1 MTSSASRINNVS
13 MSSSKNRKVTFLKR
27 VSETEEDTLVSDAIL
42 QDVVAAIYKNARI
55 DRRYDVPYLAGS
67 SRTGTIYIDR
77 RMPRTLRVGSRRVE
91 VDPFV
96 ALHEAI
102 ERAVGDRL
110 GLTYQHAHQIALRAE
125 EAAVRAAGISWH
137 DYNAFMQEQ
146 MEKVEKNFSSL
157 PPDLDLKPY
166 FDEEDVELLR
176 KIASM
181 PRRRP
186 RKK

>member
-1 MTSSASRINNVS
+1 MA
-13 MSSSKNRKVTFLKR
+13 MSSSTPRKVTFLKK
-27 VSETEEDTLVSDAIL
+27 VSESTEDTLVSDAIL
-42 QDVVAAIYKNARI
+42 QEVVAAIFKNARI

-67 SRTGTIYIDR
+67 SRTGTTYIDR

-110 GLTYQHAHQIALRAE
+110 GLTYQHAHQIALRVE

-146 MEKVEKNFSSL
+146 MERVEKNFSSL

-166 FDEEDVELLR
+166 FDKEDVELLR
-176 KIASM
+176 KIACM
-181 PRRRP
+181 PRSRP

>member
-1 MTSSASRINNVS
+1 MTSRASPINNVI
-13 MSSSKNRKVTFLKR
+13 MSTSRNRKVTFLKK

-42 QDVVAAIYKNARI
+42 QEVVATIFKNARI

-67 SRTGTIYIDR
+67 NRKGTIYIDR
-77 RMPRTLRVGSRRVE
+77 RMPKTLVVGKRRVE

-96 ALHEAI
+96 ALHEAV

-146 MEKVEKNFSSL
+146 MDKVEKNFSSL

-166 FDEEDVELLR
+166 FDKEDVEILK
-176 KIASM
+176 KIANM
-181 PRRRP
+181 PRHRP